1 MSANYS
7 ELTLGVDAR
16 GRYVRVTFRGRQIAQ
31 LQAQLQAR
39 RTEDAVGMKDQVF
52 TLYETPEEGCK
63 LYVVESLTDAT
74 NDVRK
79 PGHRAAE
86 VVTTR
91 TLFSEEAASKDY
103 PDFLEELLKQAK
115 ENEELDL

>member
-1 MSANYS
+1 M
-7 ELTLGVDAR
+7 
-16 GRYVRVTFRGRQIAQ
+16 RVTFRGRQIAQ
-31 LQAQLQAR
+31 LRRR

-52 TLYETPEEGCK
+52 TLYETPEEGYK
-63 LYVVESLTDAT
+63 LYVVESVTDAT
-74 NDVRK
+74 NYVGK

-91 TLFSEEAASKDY
+91 TLFSEEAARKDY
-103 PDFLEELLKQAK
+103 PDILEELLKQAK